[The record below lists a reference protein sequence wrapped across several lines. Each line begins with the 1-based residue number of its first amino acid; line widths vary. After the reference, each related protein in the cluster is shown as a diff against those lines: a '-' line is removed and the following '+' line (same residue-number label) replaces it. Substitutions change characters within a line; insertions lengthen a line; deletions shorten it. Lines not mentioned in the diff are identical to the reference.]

1 MNKHM
6 YCHSFPIF
14 GKKEL
19 VPTGQTPLPHGG
31 VWDTPIG
38 TKQATAIT
46 NKKTKKNSKT
56 CRHLC
61 CSVTQPDV
69 SLVAW
74 ERALYGTV
82 LRTAPEIEVSLLFF
96 HLPPHCN
103 WYFSVIIQFWD
114 LTIIVEN
121 MIWRDHNF
129 KHGLFSAT
137 EVKKIREKYLPRR
150 KLRFSHFPFCHPPPY
165 LIVASWVSPS
175 DLHLLC
181 PSAQPDWP
189 VLQSSSPPL
198 SSSSLGHSLL

>member
-1 MNKHM
+1 MIP
-6 YCHSFPIF
+6 SVLLQDL
-14 GKKEL
+14 L
-19 VPTGQTPLPHGG
+19 VSTQWGRSGTPDRGR
-31 VWDTPIG
+31 
-38 TKQATAIT
+38 
-46 NKKTKKNSKT
+46 
-56 CRHLC
+56 RHLRPGLVI
-61 CSVTQPDV
+61 SPIDNPLVIFFWILH
-69 SLVAW
+69 SLIYHASS
-74 ERALYGTV
+74 
-82 LRTAPEIEVSLLFF
+82 IFF
-96 HLPPHCN
+96 FL
-103 WYFSVIIQFWD
+103 
-114 LTIIVEN
+114 VEN

-198 SSSSLGHSLL
+198 SSSLGHSLL

>member
-38 TKQATAIT
+38 TKQATAIK

-61 CSVTQPDV
+61 CSVTQSDV

-129 KHGLFSAT
+129 KYGSH
-137 EVKKIREKYLPRR
+137 IRLRR
-150 KLRFSHFPFCHPPPY
+150 WKRFRNLANSVAECWPY
-165 LIVASWVSPS
+165 LNFMI
-175 DLHLLC
+175 L
-181 PSAQPDWP
+181 PDH
-189 VLQSSSPPL
+189 VFY
-198 SSSSLGHSLL
+198 